1 MAPSKVD
8 PNRKQ
13 ARSSNDKAEEGLFFN
28 DRMARTV
35 SVPNQAPVVWQK
47 CHLETYIMNV
57 LKREMHSDVQFQL

>member
-13 ARSSNDKAEEGLFFN
+13 ARSSNDKEGENVFFI

-35 SVPNQAPVVWQK
+35 SGPSQTPI
-47 CHLETYIMNV
+47 HLAKM
-57 LKREMHSDVQFQL
+57 SP